1 MPPEVRLPNRCRCA
15 SRAVG
20 AFRAAQLF
28 SSHGDVDMTAEV
40 KTFFA
45 EDVPAFT
52 QRLSDLAARVDPS
65 ATAREDECLR
75 ELDDA
80 IRRSRRACQRAEA
93 FIADDRTLLEDV
105 QQRFR
110 QEIAEWFDR
119 SWFMHRAKEK
129 PRGYPGDYELLTG
142 IYDRKPKARGLGG
155 YLDLYFLR
163 TTLARAVRARL
174 KAAKM
179 FLVREVAR
187 RRGEVAVLNV
197 ACGPCREYVDGLLH
211 PPNCRVRVTCIDA
224 DRQALEFVR
233 AHVMTVGVDLPD
245 MDCACYNALRMSSA
259 RNNIRKFGGCD
270 IIYSIGLCDYIPD
283 KHLVRMLRGLRDSL
297 NRNGVLYVAFKD
309 AKRYDK
315 TEYQWHVD
323 WHFYQRTEEDCR
335 ELLQQGGFVDGG
347 LEMTRDETGVIMNFV
362 GRVKRPSRLRLD
374 IPAERTWEVPRLEP
388 QPGVTGRG
396 ETVRE

>member
-1 MPPEVRLPNRCRCA
+1 MP
-15 SRAVG
+15 
-20 AFRAAQLF
+20 
-28 SSHGDVDMTAEV
+28 AEV

-45 EDVPAFT
+45 RDVPAFT

-65 ATAREDECLR
+65 ATAREDDCLR
-75 ELDDA
+75 ELDEA
-80 IRRSRRACQRAEA
+80 IRRSRRACQRTETL
-93 FIADDRTLLEDV
+93 IADDRTLLADV

-142 IYDRKPKARGLGG
+142 IYDRQPKTRGFGG

-187 RRGEVAVLNV
+187 RRGDVAILNV

-211 PPNCRVRVTCIDA
+211 PSNGRVHVTCIDA

-309 AKRYDK
+309 TKRYDK
-315 TEYQWHVD
+315 TEYQWHAD

-347 LEMTRDETGVIMNFV
+347 LEMTRDETGVIMNFI

-374 IPAERTWEVPRLEP
+374 VSTERTWEVARPEPRP
-388 QPGVTGRG
+388 RVAGHG